1 MAAGRG
7 ELTRAGAGVAS
18 RWYETRICSSRPSYQ
33 EMYSA
38 NGATGAEPLREP
50 SAIPAKTGEPADVVA
65 VVTIT
70 VSGLRKAMC
79 RSCSSTATPALVQG
93 RVRDFVRSWPN
104 QTESPFPESIS
115 SRRTAQMRSARQW
128 RSWCCE
134 GAQTAGRS
142 LQGRA
147 SKTRLN
153 GVSAARRNRV
163 KPPSFTI
170 TFVSRCSPACAPS
183 AGPCCASETGTQM
196 SDDAP

>member
-1 MAAGRG
+1 MGPESVRRGR
-7 ELTRAGAGVAS
+7 LTRSCPGPTE
-18 RWYETRICSSRPSYQ
+18 RQ
-33 EMYSA
+33 
-38 NGATGAEPLREP
+38 GAEPLPRTLRNP
-50 SAIPAKTGEPADVVA
+50 SEDRRPTLSWPRSIPIDGEPADVVA

-104 QTESPFPESIS
+104 QTESPFPEGIS